1 MTMISGF
8 LWISA
13 VVALVLGIA
22 VGWVM
27 RGDENRHYHA
37 SRQQHALTQID
48 NGPVPVVR
56 AAAERAPQPQP
67 PAQIT
72 QHFHLAPGV
81 TPWDSATIQHPQ
93 RLEPLVI
100 DAPHEKH
107 LRADR

>member
-1 MTMISGF
+1 MISGF
-8 LWISA
+8 LWIGS

-37 SRQQHALTQID
+37 SRQHALTRID
-48 NGPVPVVR
+48 NGPVPVIR
-56 AAAERAPQPQP
+56 AAAERAPQP

-81 TPWDSATIQHPQ
+81 TPWDLDAIQHTQ
-93 RLEPLVI
+93 RVEPLVI
-100 DAPHEKH
+100 DAPHETT
-107 LRADR
+107 